1 MEPENLKLNLPLDE
15 VIKMK
20 EKSKS
25 KPEVPAGSLNFIIIE

>member
-20 EKSKS
+20 EKSSKSS
-25 KPEVPAGSLNFIIIE
+25 KPEVPTGQLKII